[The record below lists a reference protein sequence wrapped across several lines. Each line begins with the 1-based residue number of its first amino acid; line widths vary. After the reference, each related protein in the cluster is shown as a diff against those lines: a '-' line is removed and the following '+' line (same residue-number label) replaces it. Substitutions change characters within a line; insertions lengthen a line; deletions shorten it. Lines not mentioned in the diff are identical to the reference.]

1 MSGAS
6 AFTREKGED
15 GVLVLTLGGDTLGTS
30 YGANCTAVAGQDGTL
45 LVDPLVCPAHARL
58 VAGAILELWF
68 WVRAMR
74 GSRRAASAV
83 PRAKA

>member
-1 MSGAS
+1 MKHHLLTMLILLAAIALYAIGMGGGGS
-6 AFTREKGED
+6 A
-15 GVLVLTLGGDTLGTS
+15 L
-30 YGANCTAVAGQDGTL
+30 
-45 LVDPLVCPAHARL
+45 L